1 MFVQYVTTILP
12 AVSEIIQMVS
22 RITSCLLLC
31 TVFVW
36 KSEYASVHCAFWNCP
51 MEQKSHVSSTFF
63 NNNFKFKLLGDS
75 ASQWWYNI
83 VLISKCLKSKFPAH
97 KGTVFRQSLSLNWSA
112 VTEPQTVFAVHDGG
126 AMHPITLFKNSWTEN
141 HTGSNSLTGA
151 SALINVSNCGGM
163 YSSTES
169 Y

>member
-1 MFVQYVTTILP
+1 MFTTVHCLCLKVWICISTL
-12 AVSEIIQMVS
+12 
-22 RITSCLLLC
+22 CLLKLPNG
-31 TVFVW
+31 TK
-36 KSEYASVHCAFWNCP
+36 KSRLLHF
-51 MEQKSHVSSTFF
+51 FF
-63 NNNFKFKLLGDS
+63 NNNFKFKLLGNS
-75 ASQWWYNI
+75 ACQWWYNI

-97 KGTVFRQSLSLNWSA
+97 KGMVFRQSLSLNWSA